1 MSMNSY
7 NKYNNNSQKINNFN
21 SNNQSYISYD
31 SENNILFETMLNNIN
46 EWQNNP
52 IEATRL
58 CLKYLYEL
66 NRTQQKNIEILDK
79 QKASKNELSSGLTTK
94 GDLADIMH
102 TFNEV
107 AQNMEQRPTKDELS
121 IILDEKLSEIN

>member
-46 EWQNNP
+46 EW
-52 IEATRL
+52 
-58 CLKYLYEL
+58 
-66 NRTQQKNIEILDK
+66 
-79 QKASKNELSSGLTTK
+79 
-94 GDLADIMH
+94 
-102 TFNEV
+102 
-107 AQNMEQRPTKDELS
+107 
-121 IILDEKLSEIN
+121 